1 MSSLSRTLITASL
14 LTASLSFAGWTQEG
28 AASVTF
34 DAKGP
39 AGFKIHGVSEK
50 ATVKDDGT
58 TFAVTVK
65 LEDIDTDNSLR
76 NRHMLEDVGAKD
88 FPVMTLTVPTTA
100 LKESGAN
107 LEADGTLEMH
117 GQKKAVKFTYTPRCS
132 GGACDID
139 ATGNF
144 SLSDF
149 GIKIRSYLGITVK
162 PEIVMGAKFKVK
174 K

>member
-1 MSSLSRTLITASL
+1 MFFPHRTFLAACC
-14 LTASLSFAGWTQEG
+14 LTASLAFAGWTQEG
-28 AASVTF
+28 PASVTF

-39 AGFKIHGVSEK
+39 GGFKIHGTSEK
-50 ATVKDDGT
+50 AMVKDDGS
-58 TFAVTVK
+58 TFAVSVK

-88 FPVMTLTVPTTA
+88 FPVMTLTVPTAA

-107 LEADGTLEMH
+107 VEADGTLELH
-117 GQKKAVKFTYTPRCS
+117 GVKKAVKFTYTPRCS
-132 GGACDID
+132 TGACDVE
-139 ATGNF
+139 AKANLN
-144 SLSDF
+144 LSDF

-162 PEIVMGAKFKVK
+162 PDLVIGAKFKVK